1 MDDSPSIVAAKQSAV
16 GLYALIVYEFL
27 LLLDD
32 EYRLVYKSRWNTIKV
47 LYLLCRFMPLV
58 LWLVVVFMLVTG
70 RSPINCTSWVYAQS
84 WIMMT
89 LQFVPECLLLY
100 RAWAFCGQKKPLTW
114 LFCMGFTSYVAVLFW
129 GYSSIMKLNTGANKE
144 SRIACIISL
153 SNARHAIGC
162 ALFAAVV
169 LDVMVVTAMICHYSC
184 NRLVQGSFSKLCFF
198 QVIVYICLMAIA
210 HSFSIYSFLGKPD
223 AANPSYN
230 LTLVLANLLTCRF
243 ILDLRREVNPNTIQ
257 ILEKISLAVR
267 DARLEDTS

>member
-1 MDDSPSIVAAKQSAV
+1 
-16 GLYALIVYEFL
+16 
-27 LLLDD
+27 
-32 EYRLVYKSRWNTIKV
+32 VYKSRWNTIKV

-153 SNARHAIGC
+153 SNARHAIG
-162 ALFAAVV
+162 FAAVV
-169 LDVMVVTAMICHYSC
+169 LDVMVVTAMTCHYSC
-184 NRLVQGSFSKLCFF
+184 NRHF
-198 QVIVYICLMAIA
+198 IVYICLMAIA
-210 HSFSIYSFLGKPD
+210 HSFSIYSFLGKPH

-230 LTLVLANLLTCRF
+230 LTLVLANLLCELVGLRVIVFTGNS

-267 DARLEDTS
+267 DARLENTS